1 MRAVATTVIGLV
13 VGIILGAVARGWMRL
28 ISDDPE
34 FSWDGTLFI
43 IGSFTVWGFAQGFVI
58 GVRRITS
65 RRWVVSLVRAF
76 GIVGMMPIF
85 SGAGAIMAPTVI
97 FGGLA
102 LHRSEWK
109 SVIRVLLCIVAAV
122 PVIFAAIQIHGD
134 LGWSWKWWLGIAG
147 LVAIWGALTLAS
159 RETFARQLDGWR
171 VPLPI
176 KIASVVALMVAVA
189 LPIVG
194 MGIA

>member
-13 VGIILGAVARGWMRL
+13 VGVILGAVARGWMRL

-76 GIVGMMPIF
+76 GIVGMMPLF
-85 SGAGAIMAPTVI
+85 FGAGAIMAPTVI

-102 LHRSEWK
+102 LHRSGWK

-122 PVIFAAIQIHGD
+122 PMIFVATEIHGD
-134 LGWSWKWWLGIAG
+134 FGWTWRLWLGTVGLIAIYG
-147 LVAIWGALTLAS
+147 SLTLAS
-159 RETFARQLDGWR
+159 QGTFLQQPDEWQIPRL
-171 VPLPI
+171 V
-176 KIASVVALMVAVA
+176 KIISTVGVILAVA
-189 LPIVG
+189 LPAIG
-194 MGIA
+194 LGFG

>member
-85 SGAGAIMAPTVI
+85 SGAGAIMAPMVI

-122 PVIFAAIQIHGD
+122 PVIFVAIQIHGD
-134 LGWSWKWWLGIAG
+134 LGWSWKWWLGIVG
-147 LVAIWGALTLAS
+147 LVTIWGALTLAS
-159 RETFARQLDGWR
+159 RETFARQLDGWHLVHLISADVHFTSR
-171 VPLPI
+171 
-176 KIASVVALMVAVA
+176 
-189 LPIVG
+189 
-194 MGIA
+194 